1 MWHIYVVVAPP
12 STHGEVAVVAH
23 RVVVVAPVTRVG
35 GRQRLQSQLERFVEE
50 LSSRF
55 EGERGVLWLEQL
67 GHHSHGD

>member
-1 MWHIYVVVAPP
+1 MVAPP

-50 LSSRF
+50 LPSCF
-55 EGERGVLWLEQL
+55 EGERGVLRLEQL
-67 GHHSHGD
+67 GHYAHGD